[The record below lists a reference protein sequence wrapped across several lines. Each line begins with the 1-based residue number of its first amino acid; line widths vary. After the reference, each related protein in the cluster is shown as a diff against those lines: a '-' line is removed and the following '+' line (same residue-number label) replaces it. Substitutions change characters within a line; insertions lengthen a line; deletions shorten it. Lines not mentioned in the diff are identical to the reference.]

1 MNIIKYIIYSVLIL
15 VNIVYTLDEKIAYPK
30 FIIDIYSDN
39 FYRFLLYLLIFITL

>member
-1 MNIIKYIIYSVLIL
+1 MLKYTLYAILIL